1 MAPSPRRG
9 PPASL
14 HPSSDPAT
22 PSGWRSS
29 RRELFERVVQAL
41 PSLTG
46 NGRDRSTAPCRRMGS
61 FCGPGHATTFPFV
74 SPSRLSSASK
84 PCRQLA
90 RRKTPIQAAALGPSR
105 HRTGSGGFACP
116 ASFPAPHQGPVRL
129 NHTSLHINARLGRRL
144 CLVPASTSLA
154 SAGPAGL
161 DDCRLRSARFGPFG
175 LMYSSRLGC
184 ASLNR
189 NPSQY
194 GPWREASSP
203 DSKHGCLSHTSVAA
217 SHRGSCAT
225 LSVTSWLPQP
235 VAGRAIRQSH
245 PP

>member
-9 PPASL
+9 PRASL

-105 HRTGSGGFACP
+105 HRTDG
-116 ASFPAPHQGPVRL
+116 Q
-129 NHTSLHINARLGRRL
+129 RRL
-144 CLVPASTSLA
+144 CLPSILPGPTPGPGPSQPHLAPQQCSFGQTSL
-154 SAGPAGL
+154 SRSSFNLPCIGRP
-161 DDCRLRSARFGPFG
+161 CRA
-175 LMYSSRLGC
+175 
-184 ASLNR
+184 
-189 NPSQY
+189 
-194 GPWREASSP
+194 
-203 DSKHGCLSHTSVAA
+203 
-217 SHRGSCAT
+217 
-225 LSVTSWLPQP
+225 
-235 VAGRAIRQSH
+235 
-245 PP
+245 